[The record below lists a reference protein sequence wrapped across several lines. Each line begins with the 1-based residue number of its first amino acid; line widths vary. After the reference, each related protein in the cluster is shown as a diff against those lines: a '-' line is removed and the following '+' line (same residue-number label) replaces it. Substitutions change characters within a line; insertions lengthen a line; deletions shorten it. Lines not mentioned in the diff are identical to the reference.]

1 MSGQPERKPT
11 KAEAL
16 AGAGPLL
23 ARMFDKLHGPGR
35 WRAPVDDAEAAQVR
49 DTDRSAAS

>member
-1 MSGQPERKPT
+1 MTGERKPS

-35 WRAPVDDAEAAQVR
+35 WRAPVDEAEAAKVR
-49 DTDRSAAS
+49 ASERRAS